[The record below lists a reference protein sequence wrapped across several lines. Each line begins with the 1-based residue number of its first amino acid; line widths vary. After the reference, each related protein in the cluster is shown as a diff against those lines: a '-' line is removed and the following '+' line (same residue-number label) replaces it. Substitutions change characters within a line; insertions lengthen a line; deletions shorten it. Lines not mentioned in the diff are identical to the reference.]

1 MSHISVP
8 VSVGELLDKLT
19 ILEIKSERIDDPEKL
34 ENVERELKLLR
45 SAWAQSDLQQID
57 IRSLLAELRAV
68 NEKLWIIEDDI
79 RQKELDHSFD
89 AKFVELARSVYLEND
104 RRARIKRQIS
114 ETTGS
119 DLVEEK
125 HHPA

>member
-19 ILEIKSERIDDPEKL
+19 ILEIKAERIGDPAKL
-34 ENVERELKLLR
+34 ENVERELQLLR
-45 SAWAQSDLQQID
+45 STWEQHDLSQND
-57 IRSLLAELRAV
+57 LGSLPEELRTV
-68 NEKLWIIEDDI
+68 NEKLWVIEDDI

-89 AKFVELARSVYLEND
+89 EQFIQLARSVYLEND
-104 RRARIKRQIS
+104 RRASIKRQIS
-114 ETTGS
+114 EMTGS

-125 HHPA
+125 QHPV

>member
-19 ILEIKSERIDDPEKL
+19 ILEIKAERIGDPTKL
-34 ENVERELKLLR
+34 ANVERELRLLR
-45 SAWAQSDLQQID
+45 STWKQHDLSHND
-57 IRSLLAELRAV
+57 LGSLPEELRTV
-68 NEKLWIIEDDI
+68 NEKLWVIEDDI

-89 AKFVELARSVYLEND
+89 EQFIQLARSVYLEND
-104 RRARIKRQIS
+104 RRASIKRQIS
-114 ETTGS
+114 EMTGS

-125 HHPA
+125 QHPD

>member
-19 ILEIKSERIDDPEKL
+19 ILEIKAERIGDPAKL
-34 ENVERELKLLR
+34 ENVERELRLLR
-45 SAWAQSDLQQID
+45 STWEQHDLSQND
-57 IRSLLAELRAV
+57 LGSLPEELRTV
-68 NEKLWIIEDDI
+68 NEKLWVIEDDI

-89 AKFVELARSVYLEND
+89 EQFIQLARSVYLEND
-104 RRARIKRQIS
+104 RRASIKRQIS
-114 ETTGS
+114 EMTGS

-125 HHPA
+125 QHPV